1 MLIDELMEEIYEYS
15 SLSIRPLI
23 LKGSTPV
30 ISFGDFTKAEIATLG
45 INPSPLEF
53 VDRRGNLLGMSK
65 KRLTDLE
72 ALGLNSGD
80 YFLSRNKT
88 EEIWRGCQEYF
99 LDCKNPYWGWFGPL
113 EELLVQSGKSYKNG
127 SACHL
132 DLSPI
137 ATKQIYSKLD
147 VADRFILVT
156 NSRTTLNKQLVN
168 SKIKTVIFNGLTV
181 FQTLQFAQNVDWHP
195 LELITYKCN
204 GRDLTSSLHMGESG
218 TGQIYLGWTVNIQA
232 FRGIKKERDDL
243 LSRLSDW
250 VQKKS

>member
-1 MLIDELMEEIYEYS
+1 MIIDELMEEIYEYS

-53 VDRRGNLLGMSK
+53 VDRRGNLLGLSK
-65 KRLTDLE
+65 KRLIDLE
-72 ALGLNSGD
+72 VLGLNSGD

-99 LDCKNPYWGWFGPL
+99 LDGKNPYWGWFGPL
-113 EELLVQSGKSYKNG
+113 EDLLVQLGKSYKNG

-147 VADRFILVT
+147 VADRFILVN
-156 NSRTTLNKQLVN
+156 NSRSTLNKQLIN

-181 FQTLQFAQNVDWHP
+181 FQTLQFAQNVYWHP

-232 FRGIKKERDDL
+232 FRGSKKERDEL